1 MMSNGVYI
9 LKLLIKG
16 LIILIKFLICAY
28 CFYLAWKFAWLN
40 CNEQFIAF
48 LVVGFAFVFIL
59 FAKELTPFFENISI
73 FGLNIK
79 LRKVETLVQDLT
91 NLLVAVAGISLEN
104 TLAPLTEEKT
114 TYESMESSYNRITNL
129 LKKYN
134 LDSKKIKDIQEKY
147 WHEKI
152 YRVYTKKIFE
162 SADVININ
170 KEYYNKW
177 HNAFE
182 PFILPDKIRTIIKN
196 PDDISEKYI
205 LDYEYYYKNKT
216 QRSLTDWNKLLK
228 CGTNYIYWANTDKN
242 KE

>member
-1 MMSNGVYI
+1 MCNESCR
-9 LKLLIKG
+9 LKLLIK
-16 LIILIKFLICAY
+16 FSICTY

-104 TLAPLTEEKT
+104 TLAPLTKEKT
-114 TYESMESSYNRITNL
+114 TYESMELSYNRITNL

-162 SADVININ
+162 SADVINKN

-182 PFILPDKIRTIIKN
+182 PFILPDKIRAIIKN
-196 PDDISEKYI
+196 PDDTSEKYI

-228 CGTNYIYWANTDKN
+228 CGTNYIYWANTDK
-242 KE
+242 K